1 MWQMSRGHK
10 LHQYSKTLHK
20 TKVIAA
26 TGSHWFYSLLRKKS
40 VNPHNTKNM
49 FCLDCALIQGD
60 MASDLYGPQFWDDNF
75 QFSFSVVVSCKS
87 NKQLGYF

>member
-1 MWQMSRGHK
+1 MFKSLCNGYKASMSP
-10 LHQYSKTLHK
+10 
-20 TKVIAA
+20 
-26 TGSHWFYSLLRKKS
+26 LRK
-40 VNPHNTKNM
+40 T
-49 FCLDCALIQGD
+49 FIGD

>member
-1 MWQMSRGHK
+1 MYFMNP
-10 LHQYSKTLHK
+10 
-20 TKVIAA
+20 
-26 TGSHWFYSLLRKKS
+26 LLLSSSDRNFRQADT
-40 VNPHNTKNM
+40 V
-49 FCLDCALIQGD
+49 GD

>member
-1 MWQMSRGHK
+1 MEIFNGIFP
-10 LHQYSKTLHK
+10 
-20 TKVIAA
+20 KVSDPPERVLA
-26 TGSHWFYSLLRKKS
+26 
-40 VNPHNTKNM
+40 
-49 FCLDCALIQGD
+49 GD

>member
-1 MWQMSRGHK
+1 MLGQNLGQLRDHLAPLGKCIDNTWASLRNYLTLEESRAPVGTTWI
-10 LHQYSKTLHK
+10 QAWDNFGTL
-20 TKVIAA
+20 
-26 TGSHWFYSLLRKKS
+26 
-40 VNPHNTKNM
+40 
-49 FCLDCALIQGD
+49 GD

>member
-1 MWQMSRGHK
+1 MGLK
-10 LHQYSKTLHK
+10 VSKTEHIHIHA
-20 TKVIAA
+20 VV
-26 TGSHWFYSLLRKKS
+26 LRLQKMGLNL
-40 VNPHNTKNM
+40 NP
-49 FCLDCALIQGD
+49 GGE

>member
-49 FCLDCALIQGD
+49 FCLDCALIQVNIPVTISIILEK
-60 MASDLYGPQFWDDNF
+60 MLLVVKDNF
-75 QFSFSVVVSCKS
+75 PCPEIPAAISQ
-87 NKQLGYF
+87 GP

>member
-1 MWQMSRGHK
+1 MKIKNCHPKIEDGIDLRLFPLMRHR
-10 LHQYSKTLHK
+10 
-20 TKVIAA
+20 
-26 TGSHWFYSLLRKKS
+26 TGRRFFLTFQKQSAH
-40 VNPHNTKNM
+40 
-49 FCLDCALIQGD
+49 GD

>member
-1 MWQMSRGHK
+1 MRLRWNERGR
-10 LHQYSKTLHK
+10 
-20 TKVIAA
+20 KVPDMGGLTAGLLSSGA
-26 TGSHWFYSLLRKKS
+26 ESLY
-40 VNPHNTKNM
+40 VPP
-49 FCLDCALIQGD
+49 GE